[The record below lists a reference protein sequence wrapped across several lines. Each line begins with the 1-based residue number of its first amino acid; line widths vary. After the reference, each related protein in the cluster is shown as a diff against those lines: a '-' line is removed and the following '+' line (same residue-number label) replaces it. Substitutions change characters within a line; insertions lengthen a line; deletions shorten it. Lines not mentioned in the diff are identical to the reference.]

1 MNSQNNSNVRYM
13 STSYQVDS
21 TEAVSVRTERIDKRK
36 KINLNIIELLTKEKL
51 KAKNSKKKKQIIHS
65 LKQSKHI
72 MIEDNTSTVNSFI
85 PSSTHRGTVFNH
97 SSIYNNLKNE

>member
-51 KAKNSKKKKQIIHS
+51 KAKK
-65 LKQSKHI
+65 
-72 MIEDNTSTVNSFI
+72 
-85 PSSTHRGTVFNH
+85 
-97 SSIYNNLKNE
+97 